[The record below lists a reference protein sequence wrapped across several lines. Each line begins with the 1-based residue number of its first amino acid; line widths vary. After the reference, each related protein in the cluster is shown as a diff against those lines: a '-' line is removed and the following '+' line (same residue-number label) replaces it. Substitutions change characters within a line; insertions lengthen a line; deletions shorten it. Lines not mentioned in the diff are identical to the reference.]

1 MDPIANMI
9 VEIKNA
15 GFAGKDFITVPF
27 SKIKEAIA
35 ETLRK
40 EGFVRSVEKK
50 TKANKPVLEIGLLLE
65 NRIPRV
71 SGVKRLSKSSKR
83 VYIKS
88 ADIRAVKNG
97 YGALILSTP
106 QGIMTGR
113 EAKKNKL
120 GGEALFAI
128 W

>member
-50 TKANKPVLEIGLLLE
+50 TKAGKPVLEIGLLLE